1 MFKVNDSVSV
11 VNFKHIIAGWEWCV
25 SKGKY
30 YYQLVLMI
38 HSRFNSDRVK
48 FLNETWDTVN

>member
-1 MFKVNDSVSV
+1 MFKVNGSVSV